1 MFRSIRIS
9 TYRLIAVLLAFAL
22 VAGLPA
28 GAEEAAST
36 ATPAPNSVVDSAI
49 EDDGVIRVLLRSL
62 GAPEV
67 IDLRMAG
74 EYAVESDAG
83 FRFERG
89 SEVTLFAQDGD
100 VWLRAGG
107 LTIDMGSSVTLTRHA
122 AADGEENG
130 LYIAQ
135 SERENLY
142 CGDLSVSV
150 ENGALRAVLA
160 IDIEEYLYGVVAYEM
175 SDSFPIEALKAQAVA
190 ARTYAM
196 QRKYASGGRDYDVV
210 DTTADQVFYGYDAE
224 YQNVIAA
231 VDGTRGVVGTYNGTF
246 AGCYYTASN
255 GGQIATPN
263 DIWGGDGDYGYIE
276 RKDDP
281 YDLENPYSLVNSVTF
296 SADLS
301 DCAALR
307 EMLEAALADELDG
320 EWTLNGI
327 SAIEPTDPAVE
338 GSRMYR
344 TLQFTLDVSVL
355 TPAPTATPSPSPASS
370 PAPSQSP
377 SAAPTASPASAPT
390 PSATPTATPAPPASA
405 TPSPTPSPSPT
416 PEMIWEARTIEI
428 DLSVYDQI
436 KDSLSIGL
444 NSSDYELITV
454 VTGEGSFTL
463 EMRRFGHGVGMSQRG
478 AQWMAAEYGAT
489 WQEILGFY
497 YPGMTLERI
506 DWQTPELTALDALP
520 VTAGY
525 ARPDPT
531 PTPTPAPLPALED
544 GETYA
549 TVTLEDASSTLN
561 IRESPST
568 SARIL
573 DRFADGREV
582 IVCSEPDDEGW
593 VRIRTAEV
601 EGYVL
606 STYLTI
612 E

>member
-196 QRKYASGGRDYDVV
+196 QRKYASAGRDYDVV

-231 VDGTRGVVGTYNGTF
+231 VDGTRGVVGTYNGAF

-327 SAIEPTDPAVE
+327 SAIEPTDPAFE
-338 GSRMYR
+338 GQ
-344 TLQFTLDVSVL
+344 L
-355 TPAPTATPSPSPASS
+355 
-370 PAPSQSP
+370 
-377 SAAPTASPASAPT
+377 
-390 PSATPTATPAPPASA
+390 
-405 TPSPTPSPSPT
+405 
-416 PEMIWEARTIEI
+416 ARR
-428 DLSVYDQI
+428 QPH
-436 KDSLSIGL
+436 
-444 NSSDYELITV
+444 
-454 VTGEGSFTL
+454 
-463 EMRRFGHGVGMSQRG
+463 RFGQVRHGASQTAEQIGTGLVRARRDAHIIALARCELCAEHAG
-478 AQWMAAEYGAT
+478 TARQRLRFGQQAAVRVE
-489 WQEILGFY
+489 QPQL
-497 YPGMTLERI
+497 R
-506 DWQTPELTALDALP
+506 
-520 VTAGY
+520 
-525 ARPDPT
+525 R
-531 PTPTPAPLPALED
+531 
-544 GETYA
+544 
-549 TVTLEDASSTLN
+549 N
-561 IRESPST
+561 
-568 SARIL
+568 RIL
-573 DRFADGREV
+573 RSRRQDGR
-582 IVCSEPDDEGW
+582 
-593 VRIRTAEV
+593 
-601 EGYVL
+601 
-606 STYLTI
+606 
-612 E
+612 